1 MGLVNHQSLTV
12 GRSDGDGGEGCG
24 GVDGGAGDSDGGGDG
39 GGGDVGGVDGGCG
52 GGRQILDNLLV
63 DLVRECPELL
73 IINKYGSHKRRI
85 NLGRDPRSTMCTVS
99 E

>member
-1 MGLVNHQSLTV
+1 MLVV
-12 GRSDGDGGEGCG
+12 GGTGGG
-24 GVDGGAGDSDGGGDG
+24 GGGGGGGDG
-39 GGGDVGGVDGGCG
+39 GDGGVDGGCG